1 MLLTKTL
8 YITSMINKYI
18 LYKLYSED
26 YKHGFL
32 KKKYQKKIYKVN

>member
-8 YITSMINKYI
+8 YITSMINNYI

-32 KKKYQKKIYKVN
+32 KKKIPNKDL